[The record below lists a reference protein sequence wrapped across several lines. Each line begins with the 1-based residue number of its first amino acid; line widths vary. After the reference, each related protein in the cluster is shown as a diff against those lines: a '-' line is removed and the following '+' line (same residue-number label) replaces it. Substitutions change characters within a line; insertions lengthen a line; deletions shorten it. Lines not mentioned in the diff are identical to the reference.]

1 MDCTGK
7 SVVLFIGHIQGKPFL
22 DHWTCD
28 SAFKLIGGV
37 VLLVSVAV
45 VSLLLCL
52 SNKKKKNF

>member
-28 SAFKLIGGV
+28 SAFKLIGSV
-37 VLLVSVAV
+37 VLLVSVGDRQSFAM
-45 VSLLLCL
+45 SEQ
-52 SNKKKKNF
+52 

>member
-28 SAFKLIGGV
+28 SAFKLIGSV
-37 VLLVSVAV
+37 VLLVSVAGRQ
-45 VSLLLCL
+45 SFAM
-52 SNKKKKNF
+52 SEQ